1 MEPFTVIEI
10 LVIVSWIASGMLS
23 MLYVWLKEEEFDT
36 LGELVIMQCIG
47 AVAGWVVLLMI
58 LMHVLDGIKLP
69 KTKLGNKFRQLWSLL
84 WNYKLKK

>member
-10 LVIVSWIASGMLS
+10 LVIVSWIASGMLG
-23 MLYVWLKEEEFDT
+23 MLYVWLKEDEFDT
-36 LGELVIMQCIG
+36 LGELVIMLCIG
-47 AVAGWVVLLMI
+47 AVAGWIVLLII

-69 KTKLGNKFRQLWSLL
+69 KTKLSSTISEVWHSV